1 MNHDDRRNVEQAI
14 ADAANW
20 YEQMQ
25 NLATRMLSKP
35 ETVQIGQE
43 LLLASG
49 GFGDAKMHLQV
60 VGKMTPGTKTHE
72 DGISSLMAAAL
83 EPKEES

>member
-1 MNHDDRRNVEQAI
+1 MNHDDRRNIDQAI
-14 ADAANW
+14 ADASNW
-20 YEQMQ
+20 YEQIQ

-60 VGKMTPGTKTHE
+60 VGKMDPVSQFPPSET
-72 DGISSLMAAAL
+72 DALLRAAM
-83 EPKEES
+83 EETR